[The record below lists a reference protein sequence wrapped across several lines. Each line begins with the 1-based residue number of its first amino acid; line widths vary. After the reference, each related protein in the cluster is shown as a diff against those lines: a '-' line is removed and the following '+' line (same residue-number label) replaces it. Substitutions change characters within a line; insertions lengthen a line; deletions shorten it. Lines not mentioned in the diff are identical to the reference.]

1 MSTSRARWLA
11 PAVLALAL
19 GLAAPAAGAPPPDPS
34 EEITSEELATI
45 PEPVPATP
53 GGPGGVGDRSLL
65 PDARAASQAPIA
77 LDGPKGSG
85 RLWRVQVFATQDPDL
100 ADRMAKEAAERLEQ
114 PAYVAHEAS
123 QFKVRLGD
131 YRSEE
136 EALPLR
142 ERAIQAGFTGAFRV
156 RCNADVSHG
165 QD

>member
-1 MSTSRARWLA
+1 MSTSRARGFAL
-11 PAVLALAL
+11 AVLALI
-19 GLAAPAAGAPPPDPS
+19 LAAPAAGVPPPDPS
-34 EEITSEELATI
+34 EEITAEELATI

-53 GGPGGVGDRSLL
+53 GIGRGRDERSPL
-65 PDARAASQAPIA
+65 PDARAASQP
-77 LDGPKGSG
+77 LLSSEEPKGGG

-100 ADRMAKEAAERLEQ
+100 ADRMAKGAAERLGVR
-114 PAYVAHEAS
+114 AYVAHEAP

-142 ERAIQAGFTGAFRV
+142 ERAIEKGFTGAFRV
-156 RCNADVSHG
+156 RCNPDVSHN